1 MFPSQASPK
10 RNKKRKDERK
20 QMRYVS
26 KYSIPCLQSG
36 SKPHLES
43 VRIQVSLGREYDQ
56 FGVFLENQAMIC
68 FLSCSQSASQQNQ
81 AVYCLDS
88 LSIQKTLYPAPTVF
102 LQYQPIKPPSP
113 LISPPTTPRDS
124 AAGSHSSG
132 MNLSRLEHSAKGHYP
147 GLHVCWAAVL
157 SNSTRCCCDHQVTC
171 EGRVSI
177 CTSSLSSLLP
187 HLHPSEALSLGDG
200 ERNSRSWATLLKRK
214 KKELHV
220 RIQLTVGE
228 VFGIPR

>member
-81 AVYCLDS
+81 AVYCWDS

-113 LISPPTTPRDS
+113 LIPPHHPQRLCRWISFLGDEFIQIGALS
-124 AAGSHSSG
+124 KRA
-132 MNLSRLEHSAKGHYP
+132 LSRI
-147 GLHVCWAAVL
+147 
-157 SNSTRCCCDHQVTC
+157 TC
-171 EGRVSI
+171 
-177 CTSSLSSLLP
+177 LLGG
-187 HLHPSEALSLGDG
+187 SV
-200 ERNSRSWATLLKRK
+200 K
-214 KKELHV
+214 
-220 RIQLTVGE
+220 
-228 VFGIPR
+228 